1 MEGGFAFRI
10 LFWLLFKTM
19 NNVTDYANDPI
30 FQQVFDLVAHGVQN
44 DLEVNTLADSI
55 SNVFP
60 VDENGEFILTF
71 AQCNALDNHFYDTG
85 RTFFWR
91 EAYGNPL
98 EDQVVT
104 IYGEQF
110 RAINVGVFTFNR
122 VE

>member
-1 MEGGFAFRI
+1 MNNVMNNVI
-10 LFWLLFKTM
+10 HNPM
-19 NNVTDYANDPI
+19 NNVTAYADDPI
-30 FQQVFDLVAHGVQN
+30 FQQVFDLVAHGVHN

-71 AQCNALDNHFYDTG
+71 AQCNALDNHFYNTG

-98 EDQVVT
+98 DDQVVT

-110 RAINVGVFTFNR
+110 RAINVGVFTFNKI
-122 VE
+122 E